1 MTLTE
6 FTSVIE
12 SQAFDESKH
21 VNYTLGMLLSKDDFQ
36 QEFAYLLGRDKRLAR
51 QAAGYGTLV
60 GLRVSIDTTD
70 TVKGARVMVEPGSA
84 LTPRGHIVCVRPG
97 QCAYLNEWLTAK
109 RSSLERAGVV
119 VPGDVT
125 AHVVLGY
132 RDCPT
137 DNVLLPGSPC
147 RDEDEMTI
155 PSRIADSFLLEL
167 RTAPPLQNEELA
179 IIDFVAWLRQVAVG
193 GGAPTTLAD
202 FETAVANAGQILSS
216 PPESPQSPGMTRLRF
231 DPPPAT
237 LRIDPA
243 AVGSYLRAAFR
254 VWTTTLRPRVHSLCC
269 GGQGCCAGN
278 RLGVAEPEDLLLL
291 GTVTMPVTGDWTV
304 DLTQPASPPA
314 QPALRLDETAR
325 PTLLH
330 TRMLQELASLGSA
343 GASAP
348 APPLPAPLSRVVAAG
363 LINAPGVTAGGLIA
377 ASTAAGKLKVQFTDY
392 QDPRTSPPS
401 FTYVVKAMIRHA
413 AANNPTVA
421 FDAFDVDGIILNVT
435 QGNTLVA
442 AATLNTTPFMI
453 EVTRVE

>member
-1 MTLTE
+1 MTITE

-21 VNYTLGMLLSKDDFQ
+21 VNYTLGMLLSKEDFQ

-51 QAAGYGTLV
+51 QTDGYGTLV
-60 GLRVSIDTTD
+60 GLRVSLDTTD

-84 LTPRGHIVCVRPG
+84 LTPRGLLVCVRPG

-109 RSSLERAGVV
+109 RTSLERAGAV
-119 VPGDVT
+119 VPGSVT
-125 AHVVLGY
+125 ASIVLGY

-137 DNVLLPGSPC
+137 DNVLLPGSAC
-147 RDEDEMTI
+147 RDEDEMKI
-155 PSRIADSFLLEL
+155 ASRVADSFLLEL
-167 RTAPPLQNEELA
+167 RTTPPLQNEELA

-193 GGAPTTLAD
+193 GGAPTTLAN
-202 FETAVANAGQILSS
+202 FEAAVANAGQIISS
-216 PPESPQSPGMTRLRF
+216 PPEAPQSPGMTRMHF

-243 AVGSYLRAAFR
+243 AVADYLRAAFR

-278 RLGVAEPEDLLLL
+278 RAGVAEPEDLLLL
-291 GTVTMPVTGDWTV
+291 GTVTMPVAADWTV
-304 DLTQPASPPA
+304 DLTQTSSPPA
-314 QPALRLDETAR
+314 LPPLRLDETSR

-330 TRMLQELASLGSA
+330 TRMLQELATLGT
-343 GASAP
+343 GNAP
-348 APPLPAPLSRVVAAG
+348 TPPPLQRVVAAG
-363 LINAPGVTAGGLIA
+363 LVNAPGVVIGGLTATSA
-377 ASTAAGKLKVQFTDY
+377 APGKLKLSFTGY

-401 FTYVVKAMIRHA
+401 FTYVVKALPRNA
-413 AANNPTVA
+413 TATNPTVA

-435 QGNTLVA
+435 LGA
-442 AATLNTTPFMI
+442 AFVPSATLNTTPFMV
-453 EVTRVE
+453 EVSRVG